1 MNKIDENIS
10 KNNNLDNNF
19 SKTLKINFKFSKN
32 FISKENL
39 FSNSKS
45 NFYLENKNAFNNNP
59 VYS

>member
-10 KNNNLDNNF
+10 KNNNILSKLTNNN
-19 SKTLKINFKFSKN
+19 KINFQFSRN

-39 FSNSKS
+39 LSNSKS
-45 NFYLENKNAFNNNP
+45 NFSTENKSEFFNP

>member
-10 KNNNLDNNF
+10 KNNNIWNDFTKNN
-19 SKTLKINFKFSKN
+19 KINFQFSRN

-45 NFYLENKNAFNNNP
+45 NFSTENKNEFDNP

>member
-1 MNKIDENIS
+1 MNKIDENFSKNANLCFNFS
-10 KNNNLDNNF
+10 KNN
-19 SKTLKINFKFSKN
+19 KINFQFSKN

-45 NFYLENKNAFNNNP
+45 NFYTENKNEFYNP

>member
-10 KNNNLDNNF
+10 KNENLCFNF
-19 SKTLKINFKFSKN
+19 SKNNKINFQFSKN

-45 NFYLENKNAFNNNP
+45 NFYTENKNEFYNP